1 MISLTANAAKK
12 MQDSLYTRGRGVG
25 MRIGVRTAGCSGF
38 AYVLEFADEVREHD
52 IEIDERGVTLLID
65 KKDIVY
71 LQGMEINYAKKGLNE
86 GFAES
91 KRAAAAETQGAAKEV
106 PFFTEVPLLGAT
118 DNIWKPGAEISTEE
132 P

>member
-1 MISLTANAAKK
+1 MITLTKIAAEK
-12 MQDSLYTRGRGVG
+12 MSSALHERRKGVG

-86 GFAES
+86 GFEFRNPNAKAECGCGES
-91 KRAAAAETQGAAKEV
+91 
-106 PFFTEVPLLGAT
+106 FTV
-118 DNIWKPGAEISTEE
+118 
-132 P
+132 